1 MRRTI
6 VILAVLACLLGALC
20 ANGEAL
26 GMEDLKQARQSVWE
40 EYAAERLASEELVRE
55 TGEQALVYGDVTMR
69 YTVQVKGKMPENG
82 YPLYIALH
90 GGGGSDTPDLNDQQW
105 GHMQVYYSD
114 WLDCGVYVA
123 VRGVR
128 DTWDTHF
135 NPESYPLYDKLIET
149 MILTQNIDPN
159 RVYLEGFS
167 AGGDGVYAISPR
179 MADRFAAANMS
190 SGHPNGISLV
200 NLYNLPIQLQ
210 AGEFD
215 TAYDRNTVTAEYGIY
230 LDELQAAEPDGYV
243 HRVLIHLNK
252 GHNYPD
258 YEATKQS
265 VIENYAQ
272 WLSGGEVKYVR
283 IDCFPPHWMRDFTRD
298 PLPARVIW
306 DLSTRAELRRTDS
319 FYYLSAPRDAK
330 GVLRVTNAGDNRF
343 EIDASE
349 FEGEFA
355 IWLNEDMVDFSRPV
369 VFVLNGA
376 EIEKTLEPSLEILKQ
391 TTYERGDPN
400 WQFEARVTSTALLG
414 AE

>member
-6 VILAVLACLLGALC
+6 VILAALACLLGALC

-230 LDELQAAEPDGYV
+230 LDELQAAEPGGYV

-265 VIENYAQ
+265 IIENYAQ

-283 IDCFPPHWMRDFTRD
+283 IDCFPPHWMRDFVRD

-400 WQFEARVTSTALLG
+400 WQFEARVTSAALLG